1 MLANL
6 PDFSIARVL
15 VIGDVMLDRYWSGQA
30 SRISPEAPV
39 PVVKVKTI
47 EERVGGAANV
57 ALNIAKLGGK
67 VTLIGV
73 IGDDSDGDILQQLLC
88 AEGVECNFIVEKSL
102 HTICKLR
109 VMAQHQQLIRVDF
122 EETPL
127 NFNHADLVECLQNH
141 LAKNKV
147 VVFSDYGKG
156 TLKNVADYISIAKN
170 AGLKTLVDPKGMDY
184 SRYQNVD
191 LITPN
196 LGELKAVVG
205 EGEIE
210 TLIEKGRELLA
221 AQKIE
226 TLLLTRGEAGMS
238 LIDADLTYSLPAQAK
253 DVFDVTGAGDTVIA
267 VMALGLA
274 IDFPLQYAM
283 YLANLAAGIVV
294 GKVGTST
301 VSTLEL
307 TREMHTHRN
316 TFGVVS
322 ENELLQIMQ
331 HANAHGEKLVMT
343 NGCFDL
349 LHIGHI
355 TYLQQAKA
363 LGDRLIVAV
372 NSDESVKMLKGDSR
386 PINDLQAR
394 MAILAALECVDW
406 VVEFNE
412 ETPERLYNY
421 LLPDILVKGGDYKVE
436 EIVGGAAVIANGGAV
451 KILSF
456 VDGHST
462 SKMIE
467 RAKLGEN
474 YGNSQ

>member
-6 PDFSIARVL
+6 PDFSSARIL

-39 PVVKVKTI
+39 PVVKVKKI

-57 ALNIAKLGGK
+57 ALNIAKLGAK

-73 IGDDSDGDILQQLLC
+73 VGDDSEGRQLQRLLRS
-88 AEGVECNFIVEKSL
+88 ENVECDFIIEKTM

-127 NFNHADLVECLQNH
+127 KFSHVNLKTRLQNH
-141 LAKNKV
+141 INEHDV

-156 TLKNVADYISIAKN
+156 TLEKIEHYITIAKN
-170 AGLKTLVDPKGMDY
+170 AGLKTLIDPKGTNY
-184 SRYQNVD
+184 ARYKNAD

-205 EGEIE
+205 DGEIDA
-210 TLIEKGRELLA
+210 LIVKGRDLLA
-221 AQKIE
+221 TQNID

-238 LIDADLTYSLPAQAK
+238 LIDANSTHSLPAQAK

-274 IDFPLQYAM
+274 IDLPFRDAM

-307 TREMHTHRN
+307 NREMHTHRN

-322 ENELLQIMQ
+322 EDELVEIMQ
-331 HANAHGEKLVMT
+331 RAKAHGEKLVMT

-355 TYLQQAKA
+355 TYLQQAKT
-363 LGDRLIVAV
+363 LGDRLIVGV
-372 NSDESVKMLKGDSR
+372 NSDASVKMLKGNSR
-386 PINDLQAR
+386 PLNDVQAR
-394 MAILAALECVDW
+394 MSVLAALECVDW
-406 VVEFNE
+406 VVEFTE
-412 ETPERLYNY
+412 QTPERIYNR
-421 LLPDILVKGGDYKVE
+421 LLPDVLVKGGDYKPQDV
-436 EIVGGAAVIANGGAV
+436 VGGAAVVANGGEV

-456 VDGHST
+456 VEGYST
-462 SKMIE
+462 SKIIE
-467 RAKLGEN
+467 KSKN
-474 YGNSQ
+474 Q

>member
-6 PDFSIARVL
+6 PDFSTARIL

-57 ALNIAKLGGK
+57 ALNIAKLGGN

-73 IGDDSDGDILQQLLC
+73 IGDDSDGDQLQRLLQ
-88 AEGVECNFIVEKSL
+88 AEGVDCDFIVDKNL

-122 EETPL
+122 EEPPL
-127 NFNHADLVECLQNH
+127 NFNQAEIAASLQNH
-141 LAKNKV
+141 LEKNDV

-156 TLKNVADYISIAKN
+156 TLENVADYIPISKT
-170 AGLKTLVDPKGMDY
+170 AGLKTLVDPKGTDY
-184 SRYQNVD
+184 SRYQNAD

-210 TLIEKGRELLA
+210 TIIQKGRELLA

-226 TLLLTRGEAGMS
+226 NLLLTRGEAGMS
-238 LIDADLTYSLPAQAK
+238 LIDANSTYSLPAQAK

-274 IDFPLQYAM
+274 IDLPLQDAM
-283 YLANLAAGIVV
+283 VLANLAAGIVV

-307 TREMHTHRN
+307 SREMHPHRN

-322 ENELLQIMQ
+322 ENELEQIMQ
-331 HANAHGEKLVMT
+331 RAKAQDEKLVMT

-355 TYLQQAKA
+355 TYLQQAKT

-394 MAILAALECVDW
+394 MAVLAALECVDW
-406 VVEFNE
+406 VVSFSE
-412 ETPERLYNY
+412 ETPERIYNK
-421 LLPDILVKGGDYKVE
+421 LLPNVLVKGGDYKPE
-436 EIVGGAAVIANGGAV
+436 EVVGGEAVIANGGAV

-456 VDGHST
+456 VEGYST
-462 SKMIE
+462 SKLIE
-467 RAKLGEN
+467 K
-474 YGNSQ
+474 SHHSKT

>member
-1 MLANL
+1 MVNVL
-6 PDFSIARVL
+6 PDFSEARIL
-15 VIGDVMLDRYWSGQA
+15 VIGDVMLDRYWSGYA

-39 PVVKVKTI
+39 PVVKVKDI
-47 EERVGGAANV
+47 EDRVGGAANV
-57 ALNIAKLGGK
+57 ALNIAKLGAK

-73 IGDDSDGDILQQLLC
+73 IGDDANGRQLQFLLRSQ
-88 AEGVECNFIVEKSL
+88 GVECDFLIEKNL

-127 NFNHADLVECLQNH
+127 QFNYANLTTRLQNH
-141 LAKNKV
+141 LAHHDV

-156 TLKNVADYISIAKN
+156 TLKKVTDYISVSKN
-170 AGLKTLVDPKGMDY
+170 AGLKTLVDPKGTDY
-184 SRYQNVD
+184 SRYKNAD

-205 EGEIE
+205 EGDID
-210 TLIEKGRELLA
+210 TLISKGRELLST
-221 AQKIE
+221 QKIGS
-226 TLLLTRGEAGMS
+226 LLLTRGESGMS
-238 LIDADLTYSLPAQAK
+238 LIDAKSTHSLSAQAK

-267 VMALGLA
+267 VMSLGLA
-274 IDFPLQYAM
+274 IDLSLQDTM
-283 YLANLAAGIVV
+283 YLANLAAGVVV

-307 TREMHTHRN
+307 SREMHPHRN

-322 ENELLQIMQ
+322 EAELIEIRLRAKMQ
-331 HANAHGEKLVMT
+331 SEKIVMT

-372 NSDESVKMLKGDSR
+372 NSNESVKMLKGNSR

-394 MAILAALECVDW
+394 MSVLAAFECVDW
-406 VVEFNE
+406 VVAFTE
-412 ETPERLYNY
+412 ETPQRLYEK
-421 LLPDILVKGGDYKVE
+421 LLPDVLVKGGDYKIADV
-436 EIVGGAAVIANGGAV
+436 VGGEAVIAHGGKV
-451 KILSF
+451 EILEF
-456 VDGHST
+456 VAGHST
-462 SKMIE
+462 SNMI
-467 RAKLGEN
+467 AKARN
-474 YGNSQ
+474 ANKR